1 MMDNKPVWPGWET
14 VRVIGRGSFG
24 AVYEIE
30 RDVFGHKE
38 KAALKLITIPQ
49 NESDIED
56 LFSDGYDEKSITA
69 RFNSYLQDIVREYSL
84 MADMKGCANIVYCD
98 DVRYIQHDDGMGWDI
113 FIKMELLTPLT
124 RALGKEVPDEQV
136 VRIGTDLC
144 GALAF
149 CEERHVLHRDIKPQ
163 NIFVAPDGTYKLG
176 DFGIAKTAEARPAA
190 RRRAPTSTWRRRS
203 TTTSPTA

>member
-1 MMDNKPVWPGWET
+1 MDNKPVWPGWET

-69 RFNSYLQDIVREYSL
+69 RFNSYLQDIVREYSRL
-84 MADMKGCANIVYCD
+84 SA
-98 DVRYIQHDDGMGWDI
+98 
-113 FIKMELLTPLT
+113 
-124 RALGKEVPDEQV
+124 
-136 VRIGTDLC
+136 
-144 GALAF
+144 
-149 CEERHVLHRDIKPQ
+149 
-163 NIFVAPDGTYKLG
+163 
-176 DFGIAKTAEARPAA
+176 
-190 RRRAPTSTWRRRS
+190 
-203 TTTSPTA
+203 